1 MATTARFQTVVPAD
15 WVPGPPQ
22 GQWTYAEYTMI
33 PDDGKRYEVLK
44 GVLYISPAPTP
55 NHQSISVR
63 LVAFLFQFVEAAGIG
78 RIFHAP
84 TDVELA
90 PGDIVQPDVFVLL
103 NAGLEQIGEKRV
115 FGGPDLV
122 VEILSPST
130 MSDDLHGKRDAYE
143 RAQVSEYWIVNP
155 GERVVELFILESG
168 VYRSLGAF
176 QGDDVLPTRI
186 VPGWSVPVERLFAF
200 V

>member
-1 MATTARFQTVVPAD
+1 
-15 WVPGPPQ
+15 
-22 GQWTYAEYTMI
+22 MI

>member
-1 MATTARFQTVVPAD
+1 MTTTARFPTVIRAD

-22 GQWTYAEYTMI
+22 GQWTYADYAAI
-33 PDDGKRYEVLK
+33 PEDGKRYEVLK
-44 GVLYISPAPTP
+44 GVLYMSPAPTP
-55 NHQSISVR
+55 GHQSISVR

-78 RIFHAP
+78 RVFHAP

-103 NAGLEQIGEKRV
+103 NTSLEQIGEKRI

-122 VEILSPST
+122 IEVLSPST

-155 GERVVELFILESG
+155 GERVVELFVLDNG
-168 VYRSLGAF
+168 MYRSLGAF
-176 QGDDVLPTRI
+176 QGDDVLPTQI
-186 VPGWSVPVERLFAF
+186 VPDWSVPVERLFA
-200 V
+200 

>member
-1 MATTARFQTVVPAD
+1 MTTTARFPTVVPAN

-22 GQWTYAEYTMI
+22 GQWTYMDYAAM

-44 GVLYISPAPTP
+44 GVLYMSPAPTP
-55 NHQSISVR
+55 DHQSISVR
-63 LVAFLFQFVEAAGIG
+63 LVAFLFQFVEVAGVG
-78 RIFHAP
+78 RVFHAP

-103 NAGLEQIGEKRV
+103 NTSLEQIGEKRV

-130 MSDDLHGKRDAYE
+130 MSDDLYGKRDAYE
-143 RAQVSEYWIVNP
+143 RAQVPEYWIVSP
-155 GERVVELFILESG
+155 GERVVEFFVLENG

-186 VPGWSVPVERLFAF
+186 VPDWSVPVEKFFAF

>member
-1 MATTARFQTVVPAD
+1 MTTTARFPTVVPAD

-22 GQWTYAEYTMI
+22 GQWTYADYAAI

-44 GVLYISPAPTP
+44 GVLYMSPAPTP
-55 NHQSISVR
+55 DHQSISVR
-63 LVAFLFQFVEAAGIG
+63 LVAFLFQFVEAMGLG

-103 NAGLEQIGEKRV
+103 NANLGQIGEKRV

-122 VEILSPST
+122 AEILSPST
-130 MSDDLHGKRDAYE
+130 MSNDLHGKRDAYE
-143 RAQVSEYWIVNP
+143 RAQVPEYWAVNP
-155 GERVVELFILESG
+155 GERVIELFVLTDGS
-168 VYRSLGAF
+168 YRSLGAF
-176 QGDDVLPTRI
+176 QGDDVLPTQI
-186 VPGWSVPVERLFAF
+186 VVGWPIPVERIFGSL
-200 V
+200 

>member
-1 MATTARFQTVVPAD
+1 MTTTARFLTVVPAD
-15 WVPGPPQ
+15 LVPGPPQ
-22 GQWTYAEYTMI
+22 GQWTYADYAAI

-44 GVLYISPAPTP
+44 GVLYMSPAPTP
-55 NHQSISVR
+55 GHQSISVR
-63 LVAFLFQFVEAAGIG
+63 LVAFLFQFVEAVGVG
-78 RIFHAP
+78 RVFHAP

-90 PGDIVQPDVFVLL
+90 PEDIVQPDVFVLL
-103 NAGLEQIGEKRV
+103 NTSLEQIGEKRV

-122 VEILSPST
+122 VEVLSPST

-143 RAQVSEYWIVNP
+143 RAQVLEYWIVNP
-155 GERVVELFILESG
+155 GERVVELFTLENG

-186 VPGWSVPVERLFAF
+186 VPDWSVPVERLFAF
-200 V
+200 M